1 MLSKNTELD
10 STLMTKK
17 ITFSLLAIIISG
29 CVLISTA
36 MIVGALYLVKAQK
49 NYIPPTADPVDLL
62 CDEEKM
68 DLIQE
73 QVSVIRGLN
82 LSLALDREMM
92 STSELEYEVSN
103 EFFKD
108 YSEEDVQQDVRL
120 LSVLGL
126 LEPDFDLL
134 QFYKDL
140 YSEQVAGYYDS
151 ETKEMKVI
159 ADGGFRGLERMTYAH
174 EFTHALQDQNYDLEN
189 GLMLNDETCE
199 RDSEYCAAVTAL
211 IEGDATLTEQY
222 WFLQHSTN
230 RDKSDVSD
238 FQFTFESPI
247 FDSAPA
253 FMRLDFLFPYQEGM
267 NFVNALYADQKWDSV
282 DAAYQELPVSTEQIL
297 HPEKYPYEKPI
308 RVDMRDLSAGLG
320 PEWVE
325 KERNQMG
332 EWYTYL
338 ILSQGY
344 DPAFRLSDISA
355 FAASEGWGGDLYL
368 YYENQDTSSYYLVW
382 LSAWD
387 TPYDAQE
394 FFSSSREYGIL
405 RWGETLKESENSLVW
420 QSGDGF
426 YCEIEMDGNQ
436 TLWVISNDAQA
447 AQRVDT
453 KIKNY

>member
-1 MLSKNTELD
+1 
-10 STLMTKK
+10 MTKK
-17 ITFSLLAIIISG
+17 ITFSLLAIILSG
-29 CVLISTA
+29 CVLISAA
-36 MIVGALYLVKAQK
+36 MIAAAYFLVNAQK

-62 CDEEKM
+62 SDEEKM

-73 QVSVIRGLN
+73 QVSEIRGLN
-82 LSLALDREMM
+82 LFHDLDREMM
-92 STSELEYEVSN
+92 STSELEYQVSN

-108 YSEEDVQQDVRL
+108 YSEEDAKQDVRL

-134 QFYKDL
+134 RFYKEL

-189 GLMLNDETCE
+189 GLLLNDENCE

-222 WFLQHSTN
+222 WFLQYSTN

-238 FQFTFESPI
+238 FQFAYESPV

-267 NFVNALYADQKWDSV
+267 NFVNALYADQKWDSI
-282 DAAYQELPVSTEQIL
+282 DAAYQNLPVSTEQIL
-297 HPEKYPYEKPI
+297 HPEKYPHEEPV
-308 RVDMRDLSAGLG
+308 RVDIRDLSTGLG
-320 PEWVE
+320 SGWIE

-338 ILSQGY
+338 ILSQGF
-344 DPAFRLSDISA
+344 DPAFRLGDISA
-355 FAASEGWGGDLYL
+355 TTASEGWGGDLYL
-368 YYENQDTSSYYLVW
+368 YYENPDSLGYYFVW
-382 LSAWD
+382 RSAWD
-387 TPYDAQE
+387 SPNDAQE
-394 FFSSSREYGIL
+394 FFRSSREYGTL
-405 RWGETLKESENSLVW
+405 RWGEPLKDSENSLVW
-420 QSGDGF
+420 QSGDDF
-426 YCEIEMDGNQ
+426 YCEIELDGGQ
-436 TLWVISNDAQA
+436 TQWVISNEPPA

-453 KIKNY
+453 NIGNY